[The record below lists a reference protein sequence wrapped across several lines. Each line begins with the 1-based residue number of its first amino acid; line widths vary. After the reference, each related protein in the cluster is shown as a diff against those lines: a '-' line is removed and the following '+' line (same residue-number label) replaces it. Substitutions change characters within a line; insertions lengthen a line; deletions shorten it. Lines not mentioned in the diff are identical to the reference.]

1 MENFKSETIGELT
14 KAVIEVMTEVKGMEK
29 NSKIGTGN
37 SAYDGTKDQDVKEV
51 FNEKLAEKGLAVMPI
66 DIQEETII
74 DRWEEE
80 DPWSKSVPK
89 ATKTKQSVFTKV
101 KTKYLLSH
109 TSGEWVI
116 LAGYGHGID
125 PQDKGAGKGTTY
137 ALKNCLLYTFLT
149 PVGKIDDTDLTHS
162 DDIKT
167 PVKEPT
173 QPVKEPI
180 QLSPAK
186 QVVVEKQVLIKDS
199 DEWKKLIG
207 FMESGALVKVSQV
220 TKKFEVSDVLVEE
233 LSKLIEDAVNSR
245 IVDEHIQNESP
256 EKPVETPK
264 NVTRLPAIPADV
276 FATAL
281 KGTKI
286 EILRVLG
293 EYRMSADQRAQLT
306 EKTK

>member
-1 MENFKSETIGELT
+1 MEKMENFKSETIGELT

-29 NSKIGTGN
+29 NSRIGTGN
-37 SAYDGTKDQDVKEV
+37 SAYDGTKDKDVKEV
-51 FNEKLAEKGLAVMPI
+51 FNEKLAEKGLAIMPI
-66 DIQEETII
+66 DVQEETQI

-80 DPWSKSVPK
+80 TIWNGQSQGMKM
-89 ATKTKQSVFTKV
+89 KQSVFTKV

-116 LAGYGHGID
+116 LAGAGQGID
-125 PQDKGAGKGTTY
+125 PQDKGIGKATTY

-167 PVKEPT
+167 PAKQPT
-173 QPVKEPI
+173 QPA
-180 QLSPAK
+180 PAK
-186 QVVVEKQVLIKDS
+186 QVVVEKPVLVKDS
-199 DEWKKLIG
+199 EDWVKLIG

-220 TKKFEVSDVLVEE
+220 TKKFEVSDVLEKE
-233 LSKLIEDAVNSR
+233 LSVLIEDAVNSK
-245 IVDEHIQNESP
+245 IVEEHIQNESQ
-256 EKPVETPK
+256 EKPAETPK

-276 FATAL
+276 FAKAL